1 MFPRPSDPVSKDDLD
16 QLTPQQ
22 AQVVRKLKRVSLV
35 SGLIMALGVASVL
48 GVIGYR
54 MMRGKA
60 VVAGDVTATLP
71 KGARIT
77 ATAVS
82 DRLLVVT
89 LDVGGIPEVRTYDL
103 NTLAPAGRLT
113 FATAP

>member
-1 MFPRPSDPVSKDDLD
+1 MVPRPSDPVSKDDLD
-16 QLTPQQ
+16 KLTPEQ
-22 AQVVRKLKRVSLV
+22 ANVVRKLKRVSLV

-54 MMRGKA
+54 LMRGKA
-60 VVAGDVTATLP
+60 VVAGEITATLP
-71 KGARIT
+71 KGARVIST
-77 ATAVS
+77 TVT

-89 LDVGGIPEVRTYDL
+89 LDVAGTPEVRTYDI
-103 NTLAPAGRLT
+103 NTLALVGRLS